1 MVKIETFEQEPT
13 VKENEIKVEDVSNN
27 SKRKSSE
34 GEESNENP
42 SSNKKIKMTE
52 EDLEQMKGMTPEQ
65 KKYVEGLLG
74 KIDEYD
80 FYLNAIIDKI
90 EEKERIK
97 KELLETV
104 QNINNTL
111 QKPNLEN

>member
-1 MVKIETFEQEPT
+1 MVKIEVPEQEPIGQ
-13 VKENEIKVEDVSNN
+13 ENEIKIDDA
-27 SKRKSSE
+27 SE
-34 GEESNENP
+34 GDESNENP
-42 SSNKKIKMTE
+42 SPNRKIKMTE

-65 KKYVEGLLG
+65 KRYVEGLLG

-104 QNINNTL
+104 QNISNTL

>member
-1 MVKIETFEQEPT
+1 MVKIEVPEQEPIGQ
-13 VKENEIKVEDVSNN
+13 ENEIKIDDA
-27 SKRKSSE
+27 SE
-34 GEESNENP
+34 GDESNENP
-42 SSNKKIKMTE
+42 SPNRKIKMTE

-65 KKYVEGLLG
+65 KRYVEGLLG